1 MDIQQREVRG
11 VVILDLFDRFV
22 LEDGV
27 NGFVERMNTLIRQR
41 RTRILLNF
49 DRVTYLDSA
58 GVGAIAWKYVTA
70 KQQNCDVKLLNLRTK
85 TFTVLETTKLLTII
99 RSFDSEE
106 EAIESF
112 ALDHRD
118 DDDDVDPIFT

>member
-27 NGFVERMNTLIRQR
+27 NGFVERMNNLIRHGR
-41 RTRILLNF
+41 KRILLNF
-49 DRVTYLDSA
+49 QGVTYLDSA

-70 KQQNCDVKLLNLRTK
+70 KQQNCAVKLLNLRPRS
-85 TFTVLETTKLLTII
+85 FTVLETTKLLTVIETY
-99 RSFDSEE
+99 DSEDK
-106 EAIESF
+106 AIDSF
-112 ALDHRD
+112 VDHD
-118 DDDDVDPIFT
+118 DDEDVDPIFT

>member
-27 NGFVERMNTLIRQR
+27 NGFVERMNTLIRR
-41 RTRILLNF
+41 GRKRILLNF
-49 DRVTYLDSA
+49 ASVTYLDSA
-58 GVGAIAWKYVTA
+58 GVGAIAWKFVTA
-70 KQQNCDVKLLNLRTK
+70 KQQNCDVKLLNLRPK
-85 TFTVLETTKLLTII
+85 SFTVLETTKLLTII
-99 RSFDSEE
+99 KAFESED

-112 ALDHRD
+112 ALDRGE
-118 DDDDVDPIFT
+118 DDDVDPIFT

>member
-70 KQQNCDVKLLNLRTK
+70 KQQNCDVKLLNLRPK
-85 TFTVLETTKLLTII
+85 TFTVLETTKLLTVI

-112 ALDHRD
+112 ALDHKD
-118 DDDDVDPIFT
+118 DDEDVDPIFT

>member
-1 MDIQQREVRG
+1 MTITEREVRG
-11 VVILDLFDRFV
+11 VVILDLQDRFV

-27 NGFVERMNTLIRQR
+27 APFVERMNALIRHGR
-41 RTRILLNF
+41 KSILLNF

-70 KQQNCDVKLLNLRTK
+70 RKQDCDVKLLNLRPRSFK
-85 TFTVLETTKLLTII
+85 VLETTKLLTVIAN
-99 RSFDSEE
+99 FQSEP

-112 ALDHRD
+112 FVDNED
-118 DDDDVDPIFT
+118 DDLNPIFT

>member
-27 NGFVERMNTLIRQR
+27 NGFVERMNALIRR
-41 RTRILLNF
+41 GRKRILLNF
-49 DRVTYLDSA
+49 ASVTYLDSA
-58 GVGAIAWKYVTA
+58 GVGAIAWKFVTA
-70 KQQNCDVKLLNLRTK
+70 KQQNCDVKLLNLRPK
-85 TFTVLETTKLLTII
+85 SFTVLETTKLLTII
-99 RSFDSEE
+99 KAFESED

-112 ALDHRD
+112 ALDHG

>member
-11 VVILDLFDRFV
+11 VVILDLSDRFV

-27 NGFVERMNTLIRQR
+27 NGFVERMNTLIRHGR
-41 RTRILLNF
+41 KKILLNF
-49 DRVTYLDSA
+49 ERVTYLDSA

-70 KQQNCDVKLLNLRTK
+70 SKQNVHVKLLNLRPK
-85 TFTVLETTKLLTII
+85 SFTVLDTTKLLTVIQA
-99 RSFDSEE
+99 FESED

-112 ALDHRD
+112 ALDHE

>member
-70 KQQNCDVKLLNLRTK
+70 KQQNCDVKLLNLRPK

-112 ALDHRD
+112 ALDHKD